1 MCARGSSICSCLCS
15 CLQATEKEKTRFS
28 LLFFFGDWKTKKTPK
43 KMASSMRRIPPTQG
57 KGGVTGRPKG
67 GDRNWNPAGASG
79 SQAWTQGGHGRGE
92 WYQHRGSDPSV
103 VPPPPGLTPRYG
115 ESWPHR
121 PTRPSFTPRGERD
134 TDRRQSHRE
143 PRRRGSDDRT
153 RRPERKPSARRS
165 KEGHRTRSRRYQDRK
180 NKHEAKKRKKK
191 ASRTDSTSSSSEKA
205 RTVSST
211 SKRTTYTEKMGA
223 LKPPIQHPNLMGID
237 KKAFSQRLKESPD
250 FVNVVHQ
257 FIQDEYMTRR
267 VNRGEFECPDENC
280 PHVLSW
286 AVPWTVPEAR
296 LRERSWYTLE
306 GQKAAVAMFTAM
318 NNYLQFFK
326 PIEGQSLQ
334 EQVPALGGRGGC
346 LD

>member
-1 MCARGSSICSCLCS
+1 MCLW
-15 CLQATEKEKTRFS
+15 
-28 LLFFFGDWKTKKTPK
+28 LFNLFLFVFLSPGNGKGKNSFFPFVFLWRLENEENAKK
-43 KMASSMRRIPPTQG
+43 KMASSMRRVPPTQG

-79 SQAWTQGGHGRGE
+79 SQAWTQGGHGRGD
-92 WYQHRGSDPSV
+92 WYHHRGSDPSV
-103 VPPPPGLTPRYG
+103 MPPPPGLTPRYG

-121 PTRPSFTPRGERD
+121 PAHPSFNPRGERD
-134 TDRRQSHRE
+134 TDRRQSHRA

-180 NKHEAKKRKKK
+180 KKHGAKKKKK
-191 ASRTDSTSSSSEKA
+191 QASRTDSTSSSSEKA
-205 RTVSST
+205 RSVSST
-211 SKRTTYTEKMGA
+211 SKRTTYTEKMAA
-223 LKPPIQHPNLMGID
+223 LKPTIQHPDLMGID
-237 KKAFSQRLKESPD
+237 KKAFSQRLKECPD

-257 FIQDEYMTRR
+257 FIQDEYLTRR
-267 VNRGEFECPDENC
+267 VNRGEFACPDENC
-280 PHVLSW
+280 PHLLSW
-286 AVPWTVPEAR
+286 AVPWTVPEAS
-296 LRERSWYTLE
+296 LRGRSWYTLE

-318 NNYLQFFK
+318 KNYLQFFK

>member
-1 MCARGSSICSCLCS
+1 MA
-15 CLQATEKEKTRFS
+15 LQFVLVCVLVSRQRKRKKLVFPFCFS
-28 LLFFFGDWKTKKTPK
+28 LAIGKRRKRQ

-79 SQAWTQGGHGRGE
+79 SQAWTQGGHGRGD

-121 PTRPSFTPRGERD
+121 PTHPSFTPRGERD

-153 RRPERKPSARRS
+153 RRPERKPSARHS

-205 RTVSST
+205 RSVSSR
-211 SKRTTYTEKMGA
+211 SKRTTYTENMRAVKGT
-223 LKPPIQHPNLMGID
+223 IHHPDLMGMD
-237 KKAFSQRLKESPD
+237 KKAFSQRLKECPD

-257 FIQDEYMTRR
+257 FIQDEYMARR

-286 AVPWTVPEAR
+286 AVPWTVPEAS
-296 LRERSWYTLE
+296 LRGRSWYSFE
-306 GQKAAVAMFTAM
+306 GQQAAVAMFTAM

>member
-79 SQAWTQGGHGRGE
+79 SQAWTQGGHGRGD

-153 RRPERKPSARRS
+153 RRPERKPSGRRS
-165 KEGHRTRSRRYQDRK
+165 KEGHRTRSRRYQD
-180 NKHEAKKRKKK
+180 HKKK
-191 ASRTDSTSSSSEKA
+191 TRGQKEEEEGFAHGFDVEFEREGEISVQHVQTNDVFGEIGRCETDDSASGPHGDRPKGIQPKAQGISGFRKCCTSIHRGCS
-205 RTVSST
+205 
-211 SKRTTYTEKMGA
+211 
-223 LKPPIQHPNLMGID
+223 LD
-237 KKAFSQRLKESPD
+237 KKGES
-250 FVNVVHQ
+250 
-257 FIQDEYMTRR
+257 RR
-267 VNRGEFECPDENC
+267 
-280 PHVLSW
+280 
-286 AVPWTVPEAR
+286 
-296 LRERSWYTLE
+296 
-306 GQKAAVAMFTAM
+306 
-318 NNYLQFFK
+318 
-326 PIEGQSLQ
+326 I
-334 EQVPALGGRGGC
+334 
-346 LD
+346 